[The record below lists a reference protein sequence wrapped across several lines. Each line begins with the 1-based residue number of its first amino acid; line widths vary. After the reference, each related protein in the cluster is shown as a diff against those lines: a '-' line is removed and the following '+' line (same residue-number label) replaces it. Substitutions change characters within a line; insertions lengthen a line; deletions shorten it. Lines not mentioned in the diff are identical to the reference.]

1 MKETNVLKT
10 RSRRMSEERPAEPS
24 HCPAGT
30 SRLDP
35 SSGDKEG
42 CREPGPS
49 GSPVNWERGRAA
61 A

>member
-24 HCPAGT
+24 PGRVGT

-35 SSGDKEG
+35 SSG
-42 CREPGPS
+42 
-49 GSPVNWERGRAA
+49 WTRAA
-61 A
+61 ATKKAAESLARPDHL